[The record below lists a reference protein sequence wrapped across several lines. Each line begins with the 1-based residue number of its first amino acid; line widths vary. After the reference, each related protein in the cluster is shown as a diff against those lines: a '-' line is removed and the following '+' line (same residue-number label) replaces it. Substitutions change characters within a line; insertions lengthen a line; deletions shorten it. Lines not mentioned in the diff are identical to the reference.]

1 MDDDTNY
8 YRDPDEVRC
17 EQLIDDSNYFNNI
30 NMNSFNDVNY
40 FSSSVQENNNI
51 DMTHDPELKI
61 AIEESLKEYKE
72 MEKKFDEE
80 KKILQELK
88 PRIQRL
94 AIYDKINQIY
104 YEIILNIIGLY
115 EKQFITVYSP
125 DETEYTHICFLLNK
139 IRLKKE
145 EYELLHKII
154 IFK

>member
-1 MDDDTNY
+1 MDDNTNY

-17 EQLIDDSNYFNNI
+17 EQLIDDCNYFSNLNINSFQDINYFN
-30 NMNSFNDVNY
+30 
-40 FSSSVQENNNI
+40 SSVQENDNI
-51 DMTHDPELKI
+51 HMADDTEFKI

-72 MEKKFDEE
+72 MEQLFDEE
-80 KKILQELK
+80 KKILQQIK

-94 AIYDKINQIY
+94 ATCDKINQIY
-104 YEIILNIIGLY
+104 YEIILNVIGLY
-115 EKQFITVYSP
+115 ENQFITVYSP
-125 DETEYTHICFLLNK
+125 DEMEYTHICFLLNK